1 MVSMAAWATAAVVA
15 CCVTS
20 VSGQERLDAPVLV
33 FEDDI
38 APAQDCHA
46 RTMGHLDSM
55 VPGAFAQSEYFDC
68 FRPQDQVFA
77 YLDAMAAKTVE
88 ATAHR
93 VTIATFPITTTVY
106 DRVVP
111 AYKLSTTTNSTKK
124 SIYFQSG
131 MHARE
136 WISITSTVF
145 TWASLVDAA
154 VATTA
159 RSAMAKLLDK
169 YDVVYVPIVNLDG
182 YMHTW
187 SSPTHRYHRKNMQFR
202 SYDPLNNET
211 NMTAGVDLNRNF
223 GPTDDDNEDS
233 LVYSGLYPFSEPEV
247 QGIRAFVDSTQSATN
262 GAELAG
268 VLDIHSYGGLI
279 LTPFGNSST
288 APDHPFDVAF
298 YKVGQDVQ
306 SALRRVDGGNY
317 TAMQAFD
324 LYFAQGMFCD
334 YVFATY
340 HLPTLV
346 IEIEGTDFRAPPA
359 SIRTRGREI
368 AAAVVA
374 FAQSLD
380 GWAADTKRVARPGN
394 KAGLSS
400 LAVPCYQTKLW
411 SWCLG
416 FLIVRGI
423 GW

>member
-1 MVSMAAWATAAVVA
+1 MAAWATAAVVA

-93 VTIATFPITTTVY
+93 VTIATFPITTT
-106 DRVVP
+106 
-111 AYKLSTTTNSTKK
+111 
-124 SIYFQSG
+124 
-131 MHARE
+131 
-136 WISITSTVF
+136 
-145 TWASLVDAA
+145 
-154 VATTA
+154 
-159 RSAMAKLLDK
+159 LLDK

-233 LVYSGLYPFSEPEV
+233 LVEPEV